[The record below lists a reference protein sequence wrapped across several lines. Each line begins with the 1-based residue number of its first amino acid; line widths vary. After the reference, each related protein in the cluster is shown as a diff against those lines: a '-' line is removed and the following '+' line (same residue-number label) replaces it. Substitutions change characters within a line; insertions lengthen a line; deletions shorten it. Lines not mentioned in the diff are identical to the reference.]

1 MRTSPDPASKIPGR
15 LLPQRYRSIDGLEIW
30 VGRSDEGNDYLTTS
44 LACGSDLFVHVEG
57 SPGSHVVLRTE
68 GHKNPP
74 PESLL
79 DACALAVHFS
89 KQKGRQRAS
98 VHVAAI
104 KGVRKPASAK
114 PGLVS
119 VQHGQTIR
127 FRQDP
132 QRLERILA
140 TRIKEERT
148 TATVDKS

>member
-1 MRTSPDPASKIPGR
+1 MPTSLDPSNKIPKR

-30 VGRSDEGNDYLTTS
+30 VGRSDEGNDYLTTT
-44 LACGSDLFVHVEG
+44 LACGSDVFMHVEG
-57 SPGSHVVLRTE
+57 SPGSHVILRTGGDKE
-68 GHKNPP
+68 PP
-74 PESLL
+74 HESLL

-89 KQKGRQRAS
+89 KQKGQQRVN

-104 KGVRKPASAK
+104 KSVRKPASAK

-140 TRIKEERT
+140 ARIKEER
-148 TATVDKS
+148 AAAAVDKS